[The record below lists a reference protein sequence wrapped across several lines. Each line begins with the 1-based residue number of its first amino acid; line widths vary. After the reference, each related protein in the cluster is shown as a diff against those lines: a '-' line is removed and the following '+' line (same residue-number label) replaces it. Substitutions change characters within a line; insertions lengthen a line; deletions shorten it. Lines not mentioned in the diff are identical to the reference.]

1 MFIENIINLTCCI
14 IIKMPAFR
22 VDKFS
27 AVRTKSRSPI
37 LKGTMWNSLALF
49 LIVNL

>member
-1 MFIENIINLTCCI
+1 MFSENIINITCCI

-27 AVRTKSRSPI
+27 GVRTKCRSPI
-37 LKGTMWNSLALF
+37 LKRTMLNSLAPF